1 MTVLEERE
9 AVKGTLA
16 PVDEPSLI
24 SKLFCKR
31 QISLYFRH
39 TLEYRARHALNS
51 AGEEV
56 FHMADNFTDH
66 TQTFNFEALQQPD
79 MQQILTLVYDALKE
93 KGYNPISQIVGYILS
108 EDPTYITTHNNAR
121 SLIRKI
127 DRDELLKAMVRTYL
141 GE

>member
-1 MTVLEERE
+1 
-9 AVKGTLA
+9 
-16 PVDEPSLI
+16 
-24 SKLFCKR
+24 
-31 QISLYFRH
+31 
-39 TLEYRARHALNS
+39 
-51 AGEEV
+51 
-56 FHMADNFTDH
+56 MAEDFSDR
-66 TQTFNFEALQQPD
+66 TQTFCIETPQKLD
-79 MQQILTLVYDALKE
+79 MQQVLVQVYDALKE

>member
-1 MTVLEERE
+1 M
-9 AVKGTLA
+9 
-16 PVDEPSLI
+16 LI

-108 EDPTYITTHNNAR
+108 EDPTYITTHNNAL
-121 SLIRKI
+121 SLILKI